1 MIKIK
6 DLDKILSS
14 VLEPEVKKCSAS
26 IFEHAMKS
34 KDAINEFVVDFSRM
48 GLSSA
53 TVQNY
58 YQEGLK
64 VLMPAVDSKKK
75 LDISQVSQAYIIYTG
90 LLNHEFVM
98 GFDPAKNMETCIY
111 TKSEKLLTTL
121 YKAGAF
127 DNVDKY
133 NKSMKALFG
142 ENGAGFG
149 NKVVASFEKNS
160 LALGRLDIVSIIGD
174 EVCLDLT
181 IPTKFREDYGT
192 GLVLM
197 PYSIFPYLSE
207 SLSNF
212 VNNLPMRTI
221 TVKNKVKR
229 TETKIEDIR
238 GVTVLQKEVDGN
250 VKTRKAT
257 FSAKELAKAYN
268 MGAKE
273 LGLTGE
279 EFEDYQEMVNSQVK
293 KTKLGWDCL
302 KRQIRAFN
310 VEASIYS
317 VPYTV
322 IKLERLMKLTPCT
335 LTNIDTSMYL
345 IDFDEVRRLFTS
357 RINNWRISEFEEFG
371 SFVNTSGCANIEERI
386 QLLNRWAD
394 GLDDV
399 DLWKAMKAKRPLFER
414 MKDDSSKGIEEG
426 LSDMYKRK
434 PTAQKRMRWVDLETD
449 MDARLTQVRNLLST
463 GICQIESVSSK
474 TGAPRKFIAT
484 NNESVLDTVYGKN
497 QRLSYESPKRSL
509 KLVKTLIQNGKIVNL
524 QQFLRDLQTA
534 GVDGLVDY
542 SSLNDSSSVNDFIL
556 VVDNAITA
564 LEQDSY
570 SKSSTTNSAYV
581 VNFRRVNA
589 DNEKEYYGAVDVR
602 NIEALLFGEQKK
614 K

>member
-1 MIKIK
+1 MIKVK
-6 DLDKILSS
+6 QLNEILNS
-14 VLEPEVKKCSAS
+14 VSTPEVLDCSAK
-26 IFEHAMKS
+26 IFKEALKS
-34 KDAINEFVVDFSRM
+34 DAPVNHFVVDFSQM
-48 GLSSA
+48 GVPGNVISAYHSEGLS
-53 TVQNY
+53 
-58 YQEGLK
+58 
-64 VLMPAVDSKKK
+64 VLNPVVASKKK
-75 LDISQVSQAYIIYTG
+75 IDINAIPANYIIYTG
-90 LLNHEFVM
+90 LLNHEFVI
-98 GFDPAKNMETCIY
+98 GYEPKKNLETNIY
-111 TKSEKLLTTL
+111 TKSKALLEKLHQ
-121 YKAGAF
+121 AGAF
-127 DNVDKY
+127 DNEEKY
-133 NKSMKALFG
+133 QKSMKALFG
-142 ENGAGFG
+142 ESGSDFG
-149 NKVVASFEKNS
+149 NKVLASLEKDS
-160 LALGRLDIVSIIGD
+160 LALGRIDIVGVIGD
-174 EVCLDLT
+174 EVSLDLT
-181 IPTKFREDYGT
+181 IPTKFRSDYGT
-192 GLVLM
+192 DFVLI
-197 PYSIFPYLSE
+197 PYTVFPYLAK
-207 SLSNF
+207 SLFSF
-212 VNNLPMRTI
+212 VNGFKERTF
-221 TVKNKVKR
+221 TEVNRVTNQERKVSDIRAINVMQVEPDGDLKIR
-229 TETKIEDIR
+229 KVAFDGKELLKAYSRGARGLSVEETKD
-238 GVTVLQKEVDGN
+238 
-250 VKTRKAT
+250 
-257 FSAKELAKAYN
+257 F
-268 MGAKE
+268 
-273 LGLTGE
+273 E
-279 EFEDYQEMVNSQVK
+279 EQVK
-293 KTKLGWDCL
+293 LQIRKTVLGWDCL
-302 KRQIRAFN
+302 KKQIRVFN
-310 VEASIYS
+310 TEASVYS
-317 VPYTV
+317 VPYSV
-322 IKLERLMKLTPCT
+322 IKLERLVKITPCT
-335 LTNIDTSMYL
+335 LKDIDTSMYL
-345 IDFDEVRRLFTS
+345 IDFDNVRRLFTS
-357 RINNWRISEFEEFG
+357 RVNNWRISEFEEFG

-556 VVDNAITA
+556 IVDNAITA